1 MKPSNDIIM
10 DKWLASGEAARICGL
25 DFRPQPHPALPNTA
39 KCTIKGQ
46 GCVFFLLQIP
56 QDNIWLLKKFA
67 PSRRP
72 SDDYLKSVTRYLPG
86 EAEFFTCTQR
96 RILTL
101 NHLDLRNSYYKN
113 PDFADW
119 LAGGIL
125 MPKVPGTPWASMADD
140 LREGNLELSIIQKLR
155 ISLNLVKCISLLE
168 KAQCSHRDLSSTNV
182 FITIDSRVFLID
194 WDCLYHPQ
202 LSFQL
207 NTTSGTMGYI
217 APFIK
222 IANSN
227 SNASAS
233 WCEHADRFALA
244 ILVAEIL
251 IISPDTPPPQED
263 GTLFSQSQ
271 IDTAGNDFI
280 RGQIEQLRCLS
291 KPCAALLK
299 KAFIASTFQEC
310 PSPEDWESALKYSL
324 HKQRPNEGFNSQHIK
339 HSRIM
344 QVCCDNCHTL
354 FQISEEKCNSLKR
367 QGKSILCNSCLAI
380 QFNGWATERIQ
391 HNMTF
396 PQVSCEH
403 CQQMF
408 RISREKLDTLREQA
422 KPILCF
428 PCLTEQL
435 RQWQAESAQYEQNQP
450 QIRCAECTKSFRIRR
465 DKLDSLLAEGK
476 KILCKDC
483 LETKIRHHSEYSRTA
498 GSVGNFSIPPMPILI
513 PAKPKPAVI
522 NTYHTPQT
530 LAEAWD
536 QVFSL
541 LSFSRP
547 VSVMIMIIVFLLTII
562 SLLKKF

>member
-1 MKPSNDIIM
+1 M
-10 DKWLASGEAARICGL
+10 DKWLASDQAARICGL
-25 DFRPQPHPALPNTA
+25 DFRPQPHPALPDTA

-46 GCVFFLLQIP
+46 GSVFFLLQVP
-56 QDNIWLLKKFA
+56 QGNIWLLKKFA

-86 EAEFFTCTQR
+86 GAEFFTCTQR
-96 RILTL
+96 RILTS

-119 LAGGIL
+119 LAGSIL

-140 LREGNLELSIIQKLR
+140 LREGNLELSIIQRLQV
-155 ISLNLVKCISLLE
+155 SLNLVKCIALLE

-182 FITIDSRVFLID
+182 FVTIDGRVFLID
-194 WDCLYHPQ
+194 WDCMYHPQ
-202 LSFQL
+202 LPFQL

-222 IANSN
+222 IANRN
-227 SNASAS
+227 SIASAS

-244 ILVAEIL
+244 VLIAEIL
-251 IISPDTPPPQED
+251 LIGPDTPLPHED

-271 IDTAGNDFI
+271 IEAAGNNFI

-291 KPCAALLK
+291 KPCTALLK

-310 PSPEDWESALKYSL
+310 PSPVDWEIALKYSL
-324 HKQRPNEGFNSQHIK
+324 HKQRPDEGLNPQHIK
-339 HSRIM
+339 RSRIM
-344 QVCCDNCHTL
+344 QVLCDNCHTQ

-380 QFNGWATERIQ
+380 QFNVWSMKRIQ

-403 CQQMF
+403 CQQLF
-408 RISREKLDTLREQA
+408 RISREKLDVLREQA
-422 KPILCF
+422 KPILCSQ
-428 PCLTEQL
+428 CLTEQL
-435 RQWQAESAQYEQNQP
+435 RQWHAESVKYEQDHP
-450 QIRCAECTKSFRIRR
+450 KVKCANCTKSFRIRK
-465 DKLDSLLAEGK
+465 DKLDSLSAEGK
-476 KILCKDC
+476 KIFCKDC
-483 LETKIRHHSEYSRTA
+483 LETKIRHHSDYSRTDRP
-498 GSVGNFSIPPMPILI
+498 VRTFSIPPMPILI
-513 PAKPKPAVI
+513 SAKPQPATV
-522 NTYHTPQT
+522 NAYQTPQT
-530 LAEAWD
+530 LADAWELFV
-536 QVFSL
+536 QVSP
-541 LSFSRP
+541 FSRP
-547 VSVMIMIIVFLLTII
+547 VTVIIMIIVFLLTII